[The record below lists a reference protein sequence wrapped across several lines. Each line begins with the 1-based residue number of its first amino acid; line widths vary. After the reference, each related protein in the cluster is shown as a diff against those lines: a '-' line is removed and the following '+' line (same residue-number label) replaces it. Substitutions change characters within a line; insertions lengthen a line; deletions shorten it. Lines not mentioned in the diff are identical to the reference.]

1 MKFSA
6 AIALVSVAYAAETM
20 TQQGGDYYEDPFMV
34 DPYMQDP
41 YMQDPYM

>member
-6 AIALVSVAYAAETM
+6 AIALASVAYAAETM